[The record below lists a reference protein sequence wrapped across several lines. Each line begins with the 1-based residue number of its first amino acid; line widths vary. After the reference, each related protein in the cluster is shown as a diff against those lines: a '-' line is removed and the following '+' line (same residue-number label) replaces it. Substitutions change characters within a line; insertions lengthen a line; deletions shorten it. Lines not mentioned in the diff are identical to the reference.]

1 MMIPFL
7 ILLPDTRLGNHRKK
21 GEAEKKSFVCSGVS
35 AIGKKPSFFVL
46 FNNKHSLLV
55 QSSASWQLPVIDY
68 CGAWRRCGIIW
79 KCLWNRSSRRVF
91 ESAFVSLYW
100 KKENLSGPSGGWQQL
115 WAQTCFVRFVFSS
128 LGASGLFYMG
138 QILQSVSF
146 ALYMSASVECF
157 AETSDERLKSFSISI
172 GLTISSVIGTV
183 CANLAGGKLCDLFH
197 PGSLILLS
205 LILGSINLLF
215 FLHF

>member
-1 MMIPFL
+1 MIIAERGGDAELFGNVCGIGAAVEFL
-7 ILLPDTRLGNHRKK
+7 SLLLL
-21 GEAEKKSFVCSGVS
+21 AY
-35 AIGKKPSFFVL
+35 IGKKKTYPALWGMAAALGTNLLRPICFQL
-46 FNNKHSLLV
+46 FGGEWSL
-55 QSSASWQLPVIDY
+55 
-68 CGAWRRCGIIW
+68 
-79 KCLWNRSSRRVF
+79 
-91 ESAFVSLYW
+91 
-100 KKENLSGPSGGWQQL
+100 
-115 WAQTCFVRFVFSS
+115 
-128 LGASGLFYMG
+128 YMG

-215 FLHF
+215 FAFFKEKFDNKIYSDSITELEDYMMLYDDLKGRNFF